1 MNKEM
6 CVVKEKERALKR
18 VYKGKKKTK
27 DGQEEVDDLVLEAV
41 EAAEAYN
48 TWELYALSTKR
59 MSERTKVPVRDKE

>member
-1 MNKEM
+1 MRGKGERESPKEG
-6 CVVKEKERALKR
+6 VQ
-18 VYKGKKKTK
+18 GKKKTK